1 MAEKHR
7 ILGALGETQLVV
19 PALIHRALAAND
31 RAKYYFSLLQ
41 LATAYAARS
50 EKGRP
55 DLHRERIAAGEED
68 AALDGLVA
76 AARRL
81 DKGHI
86 GLPGAG
92 ALFGRVRAAL
102 EEMIAPLRAAGDAA
116 TAEYE
121 SRYAALG
128 AEPWCDA
135 EDHVSDAAIARA
147 TGASRDAGD
156 SLHLLV
162 IDLHKALN
170 RLQSAFASET
180 IEGAR
185 VYSLSPEDVPLVA
198 AFMRGVQRTRAL
210 KADHPGLETTATR
223 SGSRL
228 LLQNDIGTTDAH
240 VLVAHV
246 EGLVATVTYTDVHLP
261 RLVFFQN
268 LLARWP
274 LTWNDTLSRSDAAF
288 EDGIYHLAVGSY
300 AAPDR
305 TALEQYLEFLGS
317 RLVFLIDWNRARKRL
332 RLLLRKKDALAL
344 LRWAAEEEV
353 GHMAFLKAGGEQ
365 LVFEALASLGKT
377 PAAFGARLDDV
388 LGSKAAV
395 QYLRFVFRA
404 ATEALREGRPDAL
417 LLDEIRVE
425 LLGSLLS
432 VRHTVLDYASEQ
444 VGLAI
449 EIASAVRDAL
459 IGGGASPE
467 SVARRAKEWERR
479 ADELVNLAREL
490 GRRSANVA
498 ELARLVERGDDT
510 VDALEDA
517 AFHLSL
523 VAPGGI
529 GKPVLAPLAALAELA
544 LHTAQEYLKAV
555 ECARDLGRGAPR
567 GEVQDFLQSVHRIVE
582 LEQKG
587 DDAERSVHAALAH
600 DGAEA
605 RGVFVV
611 AEVARGLESATDAL
625 MHNAL
630 ALRDHMVGSV
640 MAQ

>member
-7 ILGALGETQLVV
+7 ILDALGESQLVV

-31 RAKYYFSLLQ
+31 RVKYYFSLLQ
-41 LATAYAARS
+41 LAAAYAARP
-50 EKGRP
+50 EQGRP
-55 DLHRERIAAGEED
+55 DLRRERIAAGEED

-81 DKGHI
+81 DKEHMV
-86 GLPGAG
+86 LPGAG
-92 ALFGRVRAAL
+92 ALFARVRGAL

-116 TAEYE
+116 APEHE
-121 SRYAALG
+121 SRYAALC

-135 EDHVSDAAIARA
+135 EDRVSDAAIARA
-147 TGASRDAGD
+147 ASGSREAGD

-162 IDLHKALN
+162 IDLHKGLN
-170 RLQSAFASET
+170 RLQAAFASET
-180 IEGAR
+180 VEGAR
-185 VYSLSPEDVPLVA
+185 TYSLSPEDVPLVA

-223 SGSRL
+223 SGNRL
-228 LLQNDIGTTDAH
+228 VLQNDIGTTDAH
-240 VLVAHV
+240 VLVVHV
-246 EGLVATVTYTDVHLP
+246 EGLAATVTYTDVHLP
-261 RLVFFQN
+261 RLVFFQS

-274 LTWNDTLSRSDAAF
+274 LTWNDTRSRSDTTF

-305 TALEQYLEFLGS
+305 TTLEQYLEYLGS

-344 LRWAAEEEV
+344 LKWAAEEEV
-353 GHMAFLKAGGEQ
+353 GHLAFLKAGGEQ

-377 PAAFGARLDDV
+377 PSAFGARLDDV

-404 ATEALREGRPDAL
+404 ATEALREGRPEAL

-459 IGGGASPE
+459 IGGGASPQ
-467 SVARRAKEWERR
+467 SAARRAKEWERR

-523 VAPGGI
+523 VAPGRI

-544 LHTAQEYLKAV
+544 LHTTQEYLKAV
-555 ECARDLGRGAPR
+555 EGARDLGRGTPR

-587 DDAERSVHAALAH
+587 DDAERAVHAALAH

-630 ALRDHMVGSV
+630 ALRDHMLGSV